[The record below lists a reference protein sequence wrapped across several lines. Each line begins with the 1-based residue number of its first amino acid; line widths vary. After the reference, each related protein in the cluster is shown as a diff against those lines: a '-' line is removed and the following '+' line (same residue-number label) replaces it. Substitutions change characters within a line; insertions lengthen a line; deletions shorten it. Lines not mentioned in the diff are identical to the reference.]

1 MCNFIFLLFMFILL
15 MCKSGCI
22 FFPCEKGRHLGKV
35 GLSLLV
41 VFFFSFFFVLF
52 CFIQNNPNG
61 HLPVYAG
68 WHMPCVCE
76 WP

>member
-1 MCNFIFLLFMFILL
+1 MCNFILLYFCLFNYKSA
-15 MCKSGCI
+15 CKKEGN
-22 FFPCEKGRHLGKV
+22 LGKF

-41 VFFFSFFFVLF
+41 GVCFLRAFFFF
-52 CFIQNNPNG
+52 QNKPNG